1 METRIYDLP
10 PLLRTGNRVLD
21 VADLIRETIAPQS
34 WLDFYPGAGEGTI
47 ASSADGRLVVNQSR
61 DIHIRIQE
69 LLGQLTTEPAISLP
83 SETSPRTLAER
94 TGSLMSYRSQL
105 EDELDRLQE
114 RLGQISRDK
123 QDKSRQAAKETL
135 RSTANDL
142 YQAVAELEGI
152 RNRMGN
158 TSESRKLEQVLARI
172 SQSMNH
178 CNQATRE
185 NSPALDT
192 GLPWRKGSEEETIA
206 LRIAA
211 KQRDLREVS
220 RRIAETQRAMTG
232 SETVAPLLSR
242 AQWTARRHDQAI
254 AQIDLLEGRIA
265 SLRPCTVAAL
275 GEID

>member
-1 METRIYDLP
+1 V
-10 PLLRTGNRVLD
+10 G
-21 VADLIRETIAPQS
+21 
-34 WLDFYPGAGEGTI
+34 
-47 ASSADGRLVVNQSR
+47 QSR
-61 DIHIRIQE
+61 DIHIRIQKF
-69 LLGQLTTEPAISLP
+69 LGQLATEPSISLP
-83 SETSPRTLAER
+83 SETSPQTLAER

-114 RLGQISRDK
+114 RLAQISRDK

-152 RNRMGN
+152 RNQMGN

-172 SQSMNH
+172 SQSMNR
-178 CNQATRE
+178 CNQATPE
-185 NSPALDT
+185 NGPALDT
-192 GLPWRKGSEEETIA
+192 GLPWRKGSEEETIV

-220 RRIAETQRAMTG
+220 RKIAETQRAMTG

-254 AQIDLLEGRIA
+254 AQLNLLEDRIA
-265 SLRPCTVAAL
+265 RLRPSTVTVL
-275 GEID
+275 GGTD